1 MLTSTDNRNI
11 AIFPEILFPGKTSI
25 MLSICL
31 VALNDVFLYLLLEF
45 FLKLIL

>member
-31 VALNDVFLYLLLEF
+31 VALRAGPDIFEARGEVT
-45 FLKLIL
+45 K